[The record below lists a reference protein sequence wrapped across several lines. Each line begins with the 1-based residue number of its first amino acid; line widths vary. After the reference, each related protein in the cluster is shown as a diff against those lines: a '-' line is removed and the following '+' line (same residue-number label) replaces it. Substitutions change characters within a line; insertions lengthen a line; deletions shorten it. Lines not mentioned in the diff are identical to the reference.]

1 MPKYYSTTISKLY
14 KFLVSIGYKNIYQ
27 INEFLLRGYMP
38 CTDPSVIIANDDP
51 YLYVMKLNTMTN
63 TVRCNIYYFVGSEL
77 YDIEDIEDMIESFI
91 DDECEEVKLKK
102 KNNSDKLY
110 MDTYTNRSKYIDN
123 IDSSY
128 FANWVIK
135 FI

>member
-14 KFLVSIGYKNIYQ
+14 KFLVNIGYKNIYQ

-77 YDIEDIEDMIESFI
+77 YDIEDIEDMIESFM

-110 MDTYTNRSKYIDN
+110 IDTYTNRSKYIDN

>member
-77 YDIEDIEDMIESFI
+77 YDIEDIEDMIESFM
-91 DDECEEVKLKK
+91 DEECEEVKLKK

>member
-14 KFLVSIGYKNIYQ
+14 KFLVNIGYKNIYQ

-77 YDIEDIEDMIESFI
+77 YDIEDVEDMIESFI
-91 DDECEEVKLKK
+91 DEECEEVKLKK

-110 MDTYTNRSKYIDN
+110 IDTYTNRSEYIDN

>member
-14 KFLVSIGYKNIYQ
+14 KFLVNIGYKNIYQ

-77 YDIEDIEDMIESFI
+77 YDMEDIEDMIESFL

-110 MDTYTNRSKYIDN
+110 MDTYTNRSEYIDN

>member
-14 KFLVSIGYKNIYQ
+14 KFLVNIGYKNIYQ

-77 YDIEDIEDMIESFI
+77 YDIEDIEDMIESFM
-91 DDECEEVKLKK
+91 DEECEEVKLKK

-110 MDTYTNRSKYIDN
+110 IDTYTNRSEYIDN

>member
-14 KFLVSIGYKNIYQ
+14 KFLVNIGYKNIYQ

-51 YLYVMKLNTMTN
+51 YLYVMKLNTITN

-77 YDIEDIEDMIESFI
+77 YDIEDIEDMIESFM
-91 DDECEEVKLKK
+91 DEECEEVKLKK

-110 MDTYTNRSKYIDN
+110 IDTYTNRSKYIDN

>member
-14 KFLVSIGYKNIYQ
+14 KFLVNIGYKNIYQ

-63 TVRCNIYYFVGSEL
+63 SVRCNIYYFVGSEL
-77 YDIEDIEDMIESFI
+77 YDIEDIEDMIESFL

-110 MDTYTNRSKYIDN
+110 MDTYTNRSEYIDN

>member
-1 MPKYYSTTISKLY
+1 
-14 KFLVSIGYKNIYQ
+14 
-27 INEFLLRGYMP
+27 MP

-110 MDTYTNRSKYIDN
+110 IDTYTNRSEYIDN

>member
-77 YDIEDIEDMIESFI
+77 YDIEDIEDMIESFM

-110 MDTYTNRSKYIDN
+110 IDTYTNRSKYIDN

>member
-14 KFLVSIGYKNIYQ
+14 KFLVNIGYKNIYQ

-51 YLYVMKLNTMTN
+51 YLYVMKLNTITN

-77 YDIEDIEDMIESFI
+77 YDIEDIEDMIESFM
-91 DDECEEVKLKK
+91 DEECEEVKLKK

-110 MDTYTNRSKYIDN
+110 IDTYTNRSEYIDN